1 MPGLFIDV
9 EVADSV
15 RGDAELAKKLEEV
28 CPVDIFAATDSRRG
42 DPRAAARRVR
52 AVRALPRGGAPRH
65 GAGDQALRRRCS
77 AGASLTNP
85 AVTPELYR
93 ERIGGSFPGDL
104 GIEVVRIEDGEVEG
118 RLAVDRR
125 HLHPGGYVHGGVWVA
140 FADSVAAWGTYRH
153 LAEGH
158 ASRPPS

>member
-28 CPVDIFAATDSRRG
+28 CPVDIFAATDAGVEMR
-42 DPRAAARRVR
+42 RAAARRVR
-52 AVRALPRGGAPRH
+52 ALRALPRGGARRR
-65 GAGDQALRRRCS
+65 GAGDQALRRRRR

-93 ERIGGSFPGDL
+93 ERIAGTFPGDL
-104 GIEVVRIEDGEVEG
+104 GIEVIRIEDDEVEG
-118 RLAVDRR
+118 RLVVDGATCTPAATCTAASGWRSPTAWP
-125 HLHPGGYVHGGVWVA
+125 PGA
-140 FADSVAAWGTYRH
+140 PIATCPRAT
-153 LAEGH
+153 